1 MMIMITIIIHPPT
14 TTTTN
19 IITILYL
26 PQKVMDIVVM
36 PLVHMEVIGKKKHA
50 LKNMTSSLQ
59 ILAARSSITPILFF
73 SNPLTVKQVVVEE
86 EAVVVQVFLNSMH
99 LYFWELWP
107 LLWLF

>member
-1 MMIMITIIIHPPT
+1 MMIMITTIIHP

-36 PLVHMEVIGKKKHA
+36 PLVHTEVIGEKKHV

-73 SNPLTVKQVVVEE
+73 STPLTVEEVVVVEE
-86 EAVVVQVFLNSMH
+86 EAEVVQVFLNSMH